1 MRFIGNYTAPVTYL
15 GLYAGCVTCAPV
27 WVDPGHVD
35 ARLTE
40 LGHRQ
45 AAAARVSRVDPNSP
59 ENIEARQ
66 RAVELTKQC
75 TFAGDTRSWIQKL
88 KDRHEEGEILPY
100 QQLQI
105 LKQRGLA

>member
-1 MRFIGNYTAPVTYL
+1 MNCPDCKERLPDHGIACACGWKAPY
-15 GLYAGCVTCAPV
+15 
-27 WVDPGHVD
+27 
-35 ARLTE
+35 
-40 LGHRQ
+40 RQ

-59 ENIEARQ
+59 ENIEARR

-75 TFAGDTRSWIQKL
+75 TFAADTRSWIQKL